1 VTSPPF
7 PANDARARLWTIA
20 ADALTSNRVQ
30 LGERT
35 LLTAGGNQFGS
46 MWTRD
51 FAYAARGLLAL
62 GDATTV
68 RDHLD
73 TILEN
78 TGEDQ
83 IVPRVVDTIS
93 IARRVVFG
101 MLRGRLGM
109 RARRPSRKVS
119 GKLHAQIYDEH
130 GSPSLD
136 SNFLVIATAFRYAE
150 ASGDAAWLD
159 ARRPRLRALYD
170 ALRRYRD
177 DSDGLIVQPKYS
189 DWQDS
194 VRREGRTFYI
204 NLLHAHVAGQLGVA
218 TDALDATVRGAFFD
232 TATGLFRSLVG
243 HELVSLDGNLLAID
257 LGFVRNDEAR
267 ALYAR
272 LKHSELWSRGGL
284 PGSNTVGDY
293 PRGWAHWPA
302 RLAGLT
308 HYHDRLHWSWL
319 TGLSGKIAHAMGDEP
334 EARRIFDGLAAMAE
348 RDGTIAEI
356 YRERHGALVPF
367 RSLLY
372 RSEAPFSWGAG
383 MILDALGAA
392 A

>member
-1 VTSPPF
+1 VTTPF
-7 PANDARARLWTIA
+7 PADDPRARLWTIA
-20 ADALTSNRVQ
+20 AEALTSNRVR

-35 LLTAGGNQFGS
+35 VLTAGGYQFGS

-51 FAYAARGLLAL
+51 FAYAARGLLAI
-62 GDATTV
+62 GDVTTV

-73 TILEN
+73 TILDN
-78 TGEDQ
+78 TGDDD

-109 RARRPSRKVS
+109 RVRRPSRQ

-136 SNFLVIATAFRYAE
+136 SNFLVIMTAFRYAE
-150 ASGDAAWLD
+150 ASGDDAWLQ
-159 ARRPRLRALYD
+159 ARLPRLRALFE
-170 ALRRYRD
+170 ALARFCD
-177 DSDGLIVQPKYS
+177 DRDGLIVQPKYA

-194 VRREGRTFYI
+194 VRREGRSFYI
-204 NLLHAHVAGQLGVA
+204 NLLYAHVAHKLA
-218 TDALDATVRGAFFD
+218 ALPDGLEDTIRKTFFD
-232 TATGLFRSLVG
+232 ETRGLFRSLVG
-243 HELVSLDGNLLAID
+243 HDLVSLDGNLLAID
-257 LGFVRNDEAR
+257 LGFAR
-267 ALYAR
+267 SDALYAA
-272 LKHSELWSRGGL
+272 LKQSALWTRGGL
-284 PGSNTVGDY
+284 PGSNTVPDY
-293 PRGWAHWPA
+293 PAGWAHWPA

-308 HYHDRLHWSWL
+308 HYHDRMHWSWL
-319 TGLSGKIAHAMGDEP
+319 MGLSGKVAHAMNDGA
-334 EARRIFDGLAAMAE
+334 EARRIFEGLATMAE

-356 YRERHGALVPF
+356 YREKDGALVPF

-383 MILDALGAA
+383 MILDALRAA